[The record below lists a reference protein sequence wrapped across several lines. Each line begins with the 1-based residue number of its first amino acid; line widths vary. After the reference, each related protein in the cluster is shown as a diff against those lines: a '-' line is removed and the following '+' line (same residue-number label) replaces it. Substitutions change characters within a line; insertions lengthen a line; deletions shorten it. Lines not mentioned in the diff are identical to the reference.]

1 MVASYTPNVGAPEWD
16 AAQATPWLTTNKAL
30 RIFDAFSAYS
40 IIEDRDL
47 TAPPGACADGA
58 RYLLPAAGVLGG
70 AWLSHNGQLAIAMG
84 ANASNGWLFAVVA
97 LEGVFLF
104 VRDENLQI
112 RHDGAAWQPKPDDV
126 AFLNDLV
133 DVDTTGLADGFVLK
147 WDASNGIWYP
157 APDIDTTGITGAQ
170 RMSELLDVDLTGLV
184 DGLVLKWDASNGHW
198 YAAQDMNDGA
208 GGGGGSSVLRL
219 DDLLDVDLSGLAD
232 GYTIKW
238 DASNGFWYPAPDLNT
253 GTGGGPSS
261 SLWQLRW
268 GPLQNEAPSTNF
280 ATLDSRNGHPCLDFD
295 TTTQEAAIFS
305 GVLPTDYSGAGI
317 TVVVFCSLTSAT
329 SGTVGWDVAIERMD
343 ASSLDIDADSF
354 ASAQTITAVTVPGT
368 SGQLLKMTVNISNG
382 ANMDSLAAGELFR
395 IRIRRDVA
403 NDTAAGDAELLFV
416 DMVSQ

>member
-133 DVDTTGLADGFVLK
+133 DVDT
-147 WDASNGIWYP
+147 
-157 APDIDTTGITGAQ
+157 
-170 RMSELLDVDLTGLV
+170 TGLV